1 MSRPTSSASTTKHN
15 SGAATSAQWEAS
27 NRVITSDVH
36 WEVNKAFMDSAYAQR
51 PRPWAADPRYF
62 TSIRMSALAALK
74 ILIHAKTGQ
83 GKKGTISHDK
93 NNWVE
98 VMGLVQGH
106 FFENTLVVTDAFAL
120 PVDASEVEC
129 SMNDRSISYMLAQLE
144 YSSQQGKPDAGCVG
158 WYHSHPGYS
167 CFLSG
172 IDVNTQRVN
181 QSVQDPWVAIV
192 VDPVQTA
199 ATGKIEIRAFRT
211 LPERAAGGGPQ
222 LSAAATGAAAGG
234 AGGSTTAPSQLTSL
248 DASSIP
254 AEKIA
259 EFGVYVNEYYELP
272 ITLVR
277 SHNDARQL
285 DLLWSKYWM
294 NCLAAASPLIANRP
308 FVTQS
313 LRGVVQKQQQ
323 ATPEDHRVTAQMSG
337 SNLQQQ
343 GAKGIVGR
351 GAASTSI
358 TQAPTTEQMIQMGKL
373 KGSLHHT
380 PAWQIASQRVV
391 SDVQQ
396 SLLLEESKRRLFGR

>member
-1 MSRPTSSASTTKHN
+1 VNNA
-15 SGAATSAQWEAS
+15 AQWEAS

-36 WEVNKAFMDSAYAQR
+36 WDVNKQFMDSAYAQR

-83 GKKGTISHDK
+83 GKKGTIAHDK
-93 NNWVE
+93 SNWVE

-129 SMNDRSISYMLAQLE
+129 SMNDRSIAYMLSHLDYAA
-144 YSSQQGKPDAGCVG
+144 SQGKPDAGCVG

-211 LPERAAGGGPQ
+211 LPERASRGAQ
-222 LSAAATGAAAGG
+222 LSAAATGSSG
-234 AGGSTTAPSQLTSL
+234 ATAPQHLSSL

-277 SHNDARQL
+277 STNDARQL

-294 NCLAAASPLIANRP
+294 NCLATASPLIANRP

-313 LRGVVQKQQQ
+313 LRVVVQKQQQ
-323 ATPEDHRVTAQMSG
+323 TSLDDHLGGSSSG
-337 SNLQQQ
+337 AHTG
-343 GAKGIVGR
+343 GAARGIVGR
-351 GAASTSI
+351 GGPS
-358 TQAPTTEQMIQMGKL
+358 
-373 KGSLHHT
+373 GSSSADLISAMQRGALHQT
-380 PAWQIASQRVV
+380 PGWQVPSQRVV
-391 SDVQQ
+391 SDVHQ